1 MKGSKVLSFVTIAM
15 AALLV
20 GCGHKNDADM
30 QNTTA
35 YTETDSAVSY
45 ETECETSSEC
55 ETGSTFSSSADSL
68 DSLNDT
74 ESSGDDTD
82 SSAEDDMRWKLFDE
96 NNASSAVL
104 ENYRHNSEIEVE
116 GFIKY
121 GQENPPVCDMVLG
134 KTRFA
139 GVGCEVIAAYN
150 YLLYIGEKPDIA
162 QLAAD
167 FEQNALIAADG
178 SLGSNP
184 RRISGLFKALDIP
197 YRKLYKADEAQAAL
211 DEGRPVIIAFHI
223 GDNIF
228 SGIHTV
234 FAVKEGG
241 KIYVYNLY
249 NTVKDETEIGAIDE
263 LMKKNS
269 LFIVGYT
276 NL

>member
-1 MKGSKVLSFVTIAM
+1 MKGSGLLLLATFAIMT

-30 QNTTA
+30 QNTVA

-55 ETGSTFSSSADSL
+55 ETDFTFSSGADSL
-68 DSLNDT
+68 DSLDDT

-96 NNASSAVL
+96 KDAESA
-104 ENYRHNSEIEVE
+104 NYRHNSEIKID
-116 GFIKY
+116 GFVKY
-121 GQENPPVCDMVLG
+121 GQENSPVCDMVLG

-139 GVGCEVIAAYN
+139 SVGCEVIAAYN

-167 FEQNALIAADG
+167 FEKNALIAADG

-197 YRKLYKADEAQAAL
+197 YRKLYKAEEAQAAL

-223 GDNIF
+223 GDNVF

-234 FAVKEGG
+234 FAVKEDG

-249 NTVKDETEIGAIDE
+249 NTVKDQTEIGAIDE

-276 NL
+276 SL

>member
-1 MKGSKVLSFVTIAM
+1 MKGSGLLLSATFAIA
-15 AALLV
+15 AVLLV

-45 ETECETSSEC
+45 ETEYETSSEC
-55 ETGSTFSSSADSL
+55 ETSPTFSSDLDSL
-68 DSLNDT
+68 DSL
-74 ESSGDDTD
+74 DDTD
-82 SSAEDDMRWKLFDE
+82 SSAEDDMRWKLFEE
-96 NNASSAVL
+96 NNASGAVL

-197 YRKLYKADEAQAAL
+197 YQKLYKADEAQAAL

-276 NL
+276 TF